1 MEKQAKYPT
10 VVHKVFETNSSFYMK
25 LRTTGKVYNFCF
37 SRVFDSFN
45 KIFIL
50 ARRLGT
56 WLSFY
61 EILRFF

>member
-1 MEKQAKYPT
+1 MEKRAKYPT
-10 VVHKVFETNSSFYMK
+10 VVHNVFETNSSFHVK

-50 ARRLGT
+50 AIRLGT
-56 WLSFY
+56 
-61 EILRFF
+61 